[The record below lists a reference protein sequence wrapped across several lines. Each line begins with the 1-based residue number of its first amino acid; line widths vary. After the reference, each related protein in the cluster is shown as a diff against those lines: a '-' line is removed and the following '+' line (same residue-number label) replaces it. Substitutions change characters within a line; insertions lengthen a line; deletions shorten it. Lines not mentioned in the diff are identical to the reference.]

1 MADNG
6 DSGNLRE
13 VISVHYDRA
22 DDILTFSFTRK
33 PQPAVAEEAADEI
46 WVRYEPDT
54 GRVVTVDV
62 LNFSERVNAAFGPQL
77 TYEEREDPQRLESLE
92 AFRLIQPKK

>member
-1 MADNG
+1 MAEN
-6 DSGNLRE
+6 GNLRE
-13 VISVHYDRA
+13 LIGVHYDREG
-22 DDILTFSFTRK
+22 DILTFSFTEE

-62 LNFSERVNAAFGPQL
+62 LNFSERVNGAFGPQL
-77 TYEEREDPQRLESLE
+77 TYEERADPQRLASLE
-92 AFRLIQPKK
+92 AFRLIEIGE